1 MNDPLL
7 SPVASPVASP
17 SVSAREAFLAK
28 LAPRVIQETVPPF
41 GLINIR
47 QLPVAEVETL
57 REAAGKDSREF
68 CRRLIVASVLDD
80 FHNRVF
86 TDADLPALAGGVFGV
101 VDSLVGAVLRA
112 NGMGQSPEAAEKN

>member
-1 MNDPLL
+1 MTSTIK
-7 SPVASPVASP
+7 SPIASP
-17 SVSAREAFLAK
+17 SVSIREAFLAK
-28 LAPRVIQETVPPF
+28 LAPQVIQDTVQPF
-41 GLINIR
+41 GVINIR

-68 CRRLIVASVLDD
+68 CRRLIVASVLDE
-80 FHNRVF
+80 FHRQVF
-86 TDADLPALAGGVFGV
+86 TDDDLPALAGGVFGV